1 MIPEGMGLYMEE
13 RIANLKKRAENMMAD
28 TRITVLKDEK
38 EILEKLNEITK
49 TEGNNV
55 QIDEKTLD
63 CFERYLDAKEKM
75 QLAENDVEYLKHLA
89 KGLKEQEIRKSDAC
103 NPAMFKITNNEGN
116 EMLFLTRNAL
126 KEYSEVNSEDK
137 YKVIEI
143 PSSNSEELAML
154 LDIVKRNF

>member
-1 MIPEGMGLYMEE
+1 MEE

-38 EILEKLNEITK
+38 EILEKLNEITN

-63 CFERYLDAKEKM
+63 CFERYLDSKEKM
-75 QLAENDVEYLKHLA
+75 QLAENDMTFLNDLA

-103 NPAMFKITNNEGN
+103 NPATFKIINNEGN
-116 EMLFLTRNAL
+116 ELLFLTRKAL
-126 KEYSEVNSEDK
+126 KQYCEANSEDK
-137 YKVIEI
+137 NKVIEI
-143 PSSNSEELAML
+143 PCNHSEELAML